1 MLDVVRRRLGGRVAD
16 RGAATAGLIL
26 LGAFGALALVF
37 LAVLPLLSGTEQ
49 SSRAQTAADA
59 AALGGAEHLRDHLLR
74 GVVSLRPGDSLLDL
88 LPGTTGDATAAATMA
103 GRNGASLREYDRSG
117 RRVEVRVR
125 LNEPGA
131 AGTSPV
137 EARAVAQLGNGL
149 DLGACRLGE
158 EAPEPPPTPSPTPE
172 GEEATPE
179 PSPAP
184 TLYAFTC
191 AGVLSW
197 QGEDLTDLAGA
208 LRDALREPLLPRLV
222 A

>member
-49 SSRAQTAADA
+49 SARAQTAADA

-103 GRNGASLREYDRSG
+103 GRNGATLREYDRSG

-137 EARAVAQLGNGL
+137 EARAVAQLGRNGL
-149 DLGACRLGE
+149 NLGACRLAE
-158 EAPEPPPTPSPTPE
+158 EDPEPTPTPSPTPE
-172 GEEATPE
+172 GEEPTPE
-179 PSPAP
+179 PAP
-184 TLYAFTC
+184 TLFTFTC

-208 LRDALREPLLPRLV
+208 LRDALREPLRPRLV